1 MSAAIAA
8 ILNFAMWV
16 ASLLGLGKPDPVAQG
31 EKLGQAETTESDAM
45 GELHD
50 IQAAKVARDAVVS
63 DPSGVMLDPNNAG
76 PAKPI

>member
-1 MSAAIAA
+1 MWSIA
-8 ILNFAMWV
+8 
-16 ASLLGLGKPDPVAQG
+16 ASLLSWILGLFGFGKPDPIKQG
-31 EKLGQAETTESDAM
+31 EALGRAETTESDAM